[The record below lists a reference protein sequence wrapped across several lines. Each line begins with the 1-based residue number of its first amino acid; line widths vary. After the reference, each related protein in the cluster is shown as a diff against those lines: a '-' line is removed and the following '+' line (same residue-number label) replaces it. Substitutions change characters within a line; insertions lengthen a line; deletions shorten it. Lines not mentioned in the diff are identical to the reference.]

1 MTSLCDFER
10 VTSQEEWLTV
20 KIFLEKKPE
29 NLKEGPVYKAK
40 GTTPCRLKY
49 IPGSVLT
56 KTFETIVLAS
66 NTIIYLTLYESI

>member
-1 MTSLCDFER
+1 MTSFCDFER
-10 VTSQEEWLTV
+10 VTSQEQWLRV
-20 KIFLEKKPE
+20 KIFLEKNPPKD
-29 NLKEGPVYKAK
+29 LKEGPVYKAK
-40 GTTPCRLKY
+40 GTRLKY

>member
-1 MTSLCDFER
+1 MIN
-10 VTSQEEWLTV
+10 SQN
-20 KIFLEKKPE
+20 FFGKKTPKD
-29 NLKEGPVYKAK
+29 LKEGLVYKAK
-40 GTTPCRLKY
+40 GTTPSRLKY